1 MMCKEETAKPQRCT
15 KFTFRLIGKPKT
27 YFKGTTIIDF
37 KPIEKTYSFINSGK
51 NLKISHHTKIQ

>member
-27 YFKGTTIIDF
+27 YFKGITIIDF
-37 KPIEKTYSFINSGK
+37 KPIEKT
-51 NLKISHHTKIQ
+51 